1 MKKHYSVVFADADNT
16 LFDFNR
22 AEAHAFALTM
32 REFGLTPDEALCA
45 RYHEINDG
53 LWKALERGET
63 TQPKLRIDR
72 FRLLMEAYAPEIDPV
87 AIATRYTDH
96 LSESAFLL
104 PEALESV
111 KRWSAK
117 APVYLVTNGI
127 SDVQRGRLSR
137 SEIKPYIAD
146 IVISQE
152 VGTQKPDPK
161 MMEAALAVAGNP
173 DKRTVIMIGDSLSS
187 DIRGAINAGLDSC
200 YFNPKG
206 TPNTSGITP
215 TYEIRSLRE
224 VDTLLGLEEEV
235 ES

>member
-1 MKKHYSVVFADADNT
+1 MKAQYSVLFADADNT

-22 AEAHAFALTM
+22 AEAHSFSLTM

-45 RYHEINDG
+45 RYHEINDA

-72 FRLLMEAYAPEIDPV
+72 FRLLMEACQLDIDPA

-96 LSESAFLL
+96 LAKSAFLL
-104 PEALESV
+104 PDALEGV
-111 KRWSAK
+111 KRWSK
-117 APVYLVTNGI
+117 KVPVYLVTNGI
-127 SDVQRGRLSR
+127 SDVQRGRLAC
-137 SEIKPYIAD
+137 SEIKPYITD
-146 IVISQE
+146 IIISQE

-173 DKRTVIMIGDSLSS
+173 DKREVLMLGDSLSS

-206 TPNTSGITP
+206 TPNTTDVVP

-224 VDTLLGLEEEV
+224 VDALLGLEDEV
-235 ES
+235 

>member
-1 MKKHYSVVFADADNT
+1 MKKTYSVLFADADNT

-22 AEAHAFALTM
+22 AEAHSFALTM
-32 REFGLTPDEALCA
+32 QEFGVVADEALCA
-45 RYHEINDG
+45 RYHEINDS

-72 FRLLMEAYAPEIDPV
+72 FRLLMEAYDLDIDPV
-87 AIATRYTDH
+87 AIATRYTDY
-96 LSESAFLL
+96 LGASAFLL
-104 PEALESV
+104 PEALECV
-111 KRWSAK
+111 KRWAQK
-117 APVYLVTNGI
+117 VPVYLVTNGI

-137 SEIKPYIAD
+137 SEIKPYIRD

-173 DKRTVIMIGDSLSS
+173 DKREVLMLGDSLSS
-187 DIRGAINAGLDSC
+187 DIRGAVNAGLDSC

-206 TPNTSGITP
+206 TPNTSGVEP

-224 VDTLLGLEEEV
+224 VNALLGMEDEV
-235 ES
+235 

>member
-1 MKKHYSVVFADADNT
+1 MKKGYSVLFADADNT

-22 AEAHAFALTM
+22 AEAHSFALTM
-32 REFGLTPDEALCA
+32 QKFGLVADEALCA
-45 RYHEINDG
+45 RYHEINDS

-72 FRLLMEAYAPEIDPV
+72 FRLLMEAYSLDIDPV
-87 AIATRYTDH
+87 AIATCYTDY
-96 LSESAFLL
+96 LGASAFLL
-104 PEALESV
+104 PDALECV
-111 KRWSAK
+111 KRWSSK
-117 APVYLVTNGI
+117 VPVYLVTNGI

-137 SEIKPYIAD
+137 SEIKPYIRD
-146 IVISQE
+146 IIISQE

-173 DKRTVIMIGDSLSS
+173 DKREVLMLGDSLSS

-206 TPNTSGITP
+206 TPNTSGVTP

-224 VDTLLGLEEEV
+224 VGALLGLEDEV
-235 ES
+235 